1 MTLSKIIRLKE
12 DLFNIFLKEK
22 KDKKPHVQL
31 YSIAHAWVL
40 FERLILK
47 NLVRKQDRRIYLAV
61 CLLIS
66 IKIIEINGFFEGK
79 ARPLQLEKDINLLIK
94 G

>member
-47 NLVRKQDRRIYLAV
+47 NLVRSQDRRIYLAV

-66 IKIIEINGFFEGK
+66 IKIIEINGFFAGK
-79 ARPLQLEKDINLLIK
+79 VRPL
-94 G
+94 